1 MIEQILLLLRYAP
14 LHKSELI
21 DTAKGK
27 YKYPETLKELIN
39 TIQWQSK
46 K

>member
-1 MIEQILLLLRYAP
+1 MIEQILLLLRHAP

-27 YKYPETLKELIN
+27 YKYPENFKELIK
-39 TIQWQSK
+39 TLQWQYK